1 MSGWPIFANGIG
13 LMQPVLGQI
22 HLKPG
27 ENHPMYIVPIA
38 WLYVALMM
46 AVAEATSPIG
56 TVLGAVITFL
66 LYGVL
71 PITLVVYVMGT
82 PARKRAI
89 KAQERA
95 ELEAARAAAPGET
108 ASNLAPDADGQT
120 TTDAITSVRK
130 ET

>member
-1 MSGWPIFANGIG
+1 
-13 LMQPVLGQI
+13 
-22 HLKPG
+22 
-27 ENHPMYIVPIA
+27 MYIVPIA

-56 TVLGAVITFL
+56 TVLGAIITFL

-82 PARKRAI
+82 PARRRAI
-89 KAQERA
+89 KAQELA
-95 ELEAARAAAPGET
+95 ELAASRAAATSGKTPST
-108 ASNLAPDADGQT
+108 VAPDAHREAA
-120 TTDAITSVRK
+120 TDAVAPVRE